1 MGRPVI
7 ASRLFTTAA
16 FAAMLLAASL
26 LTEAPRAEA
35 KSIEVEATPVEL
47 YERKPYRTSVGKLE
61 YLAGFEL
68 FSSEPSFGGLSGLSV
83 SSDGQTL
90 HAVSD
95 QGDYFTARLAHDAGG
110 RLTAIDSWNATPLLP
125 GGAYGDAEA
134 MTLDKDGAWLIS
146 FEGRH
151 RIMKIPSANG
161 KPAVARG
168 KEVPVPADLAN
179 APFNGGLESITLL
192 RDGTLMALTEHYEN
206 PDGSVKGWF
215 IRADSAAPFS
225 YRTLDGFSPTDL
237 ATLPGGDVLVLERKF
252 GITNMQ
258 ARIRRLTEAEL
269 RPGRTLEGVEI
280 ADIAH
285 PLTVDNFEGLA
296 VRAGANGS
304 TLIYI
309 VSDDNFLPIQRP
321 LLLQFRLSP

>member
-1 MGRPVI
+1 MGRLLI
-7 ASRLFTTAA
+7 ASRFFATAA
-16 FAAMLLAASL
+16 LAATLLAASV
-26 LTEAPRAEA
+26 LTEAPPAEA
-35 KSIEVEATPVEL
+35 GSIEVEAAPVAL
-47 YERKPYRTSVGKLE
+47 DERKPYRRNVGKLE

-68 FSSEPSFGGLSGLSV
+68 FSSEPGFGGLSGLSV
-83 SSDGQTL
+83 SSDGRTL

-95 QGDYFTARLAHDAGG
+95 QGVYFTARLTHDAGE
-110 RLTAIDSWNATPLLP
+110 RLTAIDSWSAGPLLP

-134 MTLDKDGAWLIS
+134 ITPDKDGAWLIS

-151 RIMKIPSANG
+151 RIMKFASANG
-161 KPAVARG
+161 KPGAAPG
-168 KEVPVPADLAN
+168 KDVPLPADLAD

-192 RDGTLMALTEHYEN
+192 RDGTLMALTEQYEN

-252 GITNMQ
+252 SIMNMK
-258 ARIRRLTEAEL
+258 AKIRRLAGAEL
-269 RPGRTLEGVEI
+269 EPGRTLAGEEI

-296 VRAGANGS
+296 ARSGANGS
-304 TLIYI
+304 TLLYI
-309 VSDDNFLPIQRP
+309 VSDDNFLPIQRT